1 MPNENNDTNSKRLY
15 SFIKTKQTDNI
26 GVAPLKSN
34 GAVYIDSKEKARIL
48 NLQFANVFS
57 VDRGDIPSIKTQY
70 AEKSIN
76 NIDINNEGVVKLLNQ
91 LNPYKA
97 SGPDNI
103 SARFLKA
110 TSTVISP
117 ALALIFN
124 ASLAQQK
131 IPDEWCKAYV
141 TPIYKSGKK
150 DRSKAENY
158 RPISLTSI
166 PCKILEHIIHS
177 NIMNHLQSNDIL
189 SDAQHGFRKSRSCE
203 TQLITLINDLAKSL
217 NDASQSDAALLD
229 FSKAFD
235 KVNHRKLC
243 LKLEHYGVRGNLQI
257 WFRNYLSNRSQ
268 KVMVEGKTSDYI
280 PVTSGVPQGT
290 VLGPLLFLLYI
301 NDLPSSVQCKIGLFA
316 DDSIV
321 YNKIT
326 SLVDCKDLQSDLD
339 ALTLWSKEWERTW
352 NSTQKNAR
360 F

>member
-1 MPNENNDTNSKRLY
+1 M
-15 SFIKTKQTDNI
+15 
-26 GVAPLKSN
+26 
-34 GAVYIDSKEKARIL
+34 
-48 NLQFANVFS
+48 
-57 VDRGDIPSIKTQY
+57 
-70 AEKSIN
+70 
-76 NIDINNEGVVKLLNQ
+76 
-91 LNPYKA
+91 
-97 SGPDNI
+97 
-103 SARFLKA
+103 
-110 TSTVISP
+110 
-117 ALALIFN
+117 
-124 ASLAQQK
+124 
-131 IPDEWCKAYV
+131 
-141 TPIYKSGKK
+141 K
-150 DRSKAENY
+150 D
-158 RPISLTSI
+158 
-166 PCKILEHIIHS
+166 
-177 NIMNHLQSNDIL
+177 LQSNDIL

-339 ALTLWSKEWERTW
+339 ALTLWSKEWDMEFNTKTDC
-352 NSTQKNAR
+352 NCLDFKKR
-360 F
+360 FDHELLIDI